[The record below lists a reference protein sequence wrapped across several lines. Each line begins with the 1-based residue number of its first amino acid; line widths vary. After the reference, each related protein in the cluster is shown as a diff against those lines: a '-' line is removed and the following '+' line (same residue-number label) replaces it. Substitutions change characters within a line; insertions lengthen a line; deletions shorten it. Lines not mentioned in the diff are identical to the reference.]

1 MGCDNEMVYAWE
13 WWRRGLSE
21 NAIYVAVAEGLDS
34 GCKTTLPWTAKLN
47 GIKWNIGVKKEMGEE
62 SSYKSEEFHPFEAV
76 RRGLVKLHGEDERDH
91 LHIVLKQCGALQ

>member
-1 MGCDNEMVYAWE
+1 M
-13 WWRRGLSE
+13 
-21 NAIYVAVAEGLDS
+21 
-34 GCKTTLPWTAKLN
+34 
-47 GIKWNIGVKKEMGEE
+47 KKEMGEE